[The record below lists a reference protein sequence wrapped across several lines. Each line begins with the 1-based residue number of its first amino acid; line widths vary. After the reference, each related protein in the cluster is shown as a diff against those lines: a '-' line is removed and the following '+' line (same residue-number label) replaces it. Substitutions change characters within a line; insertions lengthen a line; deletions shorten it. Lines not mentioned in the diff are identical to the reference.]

1 MSVHTANP
9 KFSFELPSMSYIDA
23 RWEEPNLRTP
33 PVPPRVVR
41 KRGLAAWLSHRL
53 AAFLAW
59 RQDSQS
65 AAELSSMSDH
75 ELMDIG
81 LTRADITRVFD
92 KNLNAD
98 LQQRGKIG

>member
-1 MSVHTANP
+1 MSVHTANS

-33 PVPPRVVR
+33 PVSPRVAG
-41 KRGLAAWLSHRL
+41 KRGLAAWLSHKL

-59 RQDSQS
+59 HRDGQA

-75 ELMDIG
+75 ELLDIG
-81 LTRADITRVFD
+81 LTRADVSRVFD
-92 KNLNAD
+92 PKLNAD
-98 LQQRGKIG
+98 LRERSKIA